1 MGILILKLFE
11 TLHTVVDKDIA
22 IYTSTSFP
30 ILLLFLYLTP
40 SLNIKGYSAQALRV
54 GTITLSLNAKKMYY
68 IMFL

>member
-22 IYTSTSFP
+22 IYTSTSFS

-40 SLNIKGYSAQALRV
+40 SLNIKGYSAQAQRV

>member
-40 SLNIKGYSAQALRV
+40 SLNFKGYSAQALRV
-54 GTITLSLNAKKMYY
+54 GTRTLSLNAKKTYY